1 MKKYM
6 TPDFDVTA
14 YENKETITAMD
25 GDEMTSLAEGGWM
38 GDLVPG
44 EKLIKNNLIPRGL
57 NPSGV
62 LFFHFLLQNCK

>member
-14 YENKETITAMD
+14 YEIKETITAMD

-44 EKLIKNNLIPRGL
+44 E
-57 NPSGV
+57 
-62 LFFHFLLQNCK
+62 